1 MPFWLYRRHGSSG
14 ERAEERR
21 EIINGRLTHD
31 AAVAMAH
38 ALLDMV
44 KPCLRE
50 EEYRLALQEFYQ
62 ICRAGIEAYELQH
75 NRQQQRLRPL
85 DN

>member
-1 MPFWLYRRHGSSG
+1 MS
-14 ERAEERR
+14 
-21 EIINGRLTHD
+21 GRLTHD

-38 ALLDMV
+38 ALLDRV

-50 EEYRLALQEFYQ
+50 EEWRLAFLEFYQ
-62 ICRAGIEAYELQH
+62 ICRAGIEAYNIQQDRM
-75 NRQQQRLRPL
+75 RQRMKPL